1 MKKLKIFT
9 DIEESYNELVYKVSW
24 PTKSQL
30 VESSIVV
37 MAVVEDE
44 ALSQLVSSKQSGS
57 ASKGRVQRLIAV
69 IAAEE

>member
-30 VESSIVV
+30 VNSSVIV
-37 MAVVEDE
+37 MIASIII
-44 ALSQLVSSKQSGS
+44 ALIILAMDQTIDAIMHFIYGLNV
-57 ASKGRVQRLIAV
+57 
-69 IAAEE
+69 